1 MVYHADMSSSP
12 PSYSPTVRRRRLSRE
27 LITLREKAELTPG
40 QVAAHFERDRNW
52 LDRIENGH
60 RKRPYVDEVASLLD
74 LYGIT
79 TDKAPEHREAVL
91 ALVRQARS
99 KGWWAKYG
107 DVLDTEGYVGLEV
120 EASLVSTFQP
130 QVIPGL
136 FQTSDYTA
144 ASARAAINTTS
155 EVDRLVH
162 TRAQRQKILTRDE
175 RPPRVWAV
183 IDEAALARGA
193 DQYVMREQIAH
204 LIDLSEMH
212 NVTIQVLPFDAGFHA
227 GMSGPF
233 VILDFPVPSDPSVV
247 YLESRHDSLYLE
259 ETEVV
264 DEYRT
269 AFGHIQTAA
278 LSPANSITHLKTLIN

>member
-12 PSYSPTVRRRRLSRE
+12 PTYSPTVRRRRLSRE
-27 LITLREKAELTPG
+27 LITLREKAGLTPG
-40 QVAAHFERDRNW
+40 QVAEHFERDRNW
-52 LDRIENGH
+52 IDRIENGS
-60 RKRPYVDEVASLLD
+60 RKRPYVDEVTSLLD
-74 LYGIT
+74 HYGIT
-79 TDKAPEHREAVL
+79 ENKAPEHREAIL
-91 ALVRQARS
+91 QLTRQART

-120 EASLVSTFQP
+120 EASLISTYQP
-130 QVIPGL
+130 LVIPGL
-136 FQTSDYTA
+136 FQTPDYTA
-144 ASARAAINTTS
+144 ASARAAINTTA

-162 TRAQRQKILTRDE
+162 TRSQRQQILTRDDH
-175 RPPRVWAV
+175 PPRVWAV

-193 DQYVMREQIAH
+193 HDQVMHAQIAR
-204 LIDLSEMH
+204 LIELSELR

-233 VILDFPVPSDPSVV
+233 VILDFPVPTDPSVV

-259 ETEVV
+259 EAEVV

-269 AFGHIQTAA
+269 ILGHIQTAA
-278 LSPANSITHLKTLIN
+278 LSPADSVTHLKQLID